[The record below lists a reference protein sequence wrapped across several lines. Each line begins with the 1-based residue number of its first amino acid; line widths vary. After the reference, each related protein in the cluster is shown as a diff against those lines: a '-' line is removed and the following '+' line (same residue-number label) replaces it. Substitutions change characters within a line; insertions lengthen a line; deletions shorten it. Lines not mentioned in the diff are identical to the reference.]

1 MFSINFSFN
10 KISNNFSVINYIF
23 KYFVLLRVSFHTL
36 GSLWG
41 FILFIV
47 ILNQL
52 ISGTMLAFSLM
63 NETML
68 VALSR
73 EEENEENN
81 YADDFFWLHERGV
94 DVIMVTAFMHLF
106 KKLFL
111 NVHDVEQEYAWKSGV
126 FTFLMIQL
134 TVFTGLVLCCTH
146 LSEITLVIAANAL
159 HTFC

>member
-81 YADDFFWLHERGV
+81 YADDFF
-94 DVIMVTAFMHLF
+94 
-106 KKLFL
+106 
-111 NVHDVEQEYAWKSGV
+111 
-126 FTFLMIQL
+126 
-134 TVFTGLVLCCTH
+134 
-146 LSEITLVIAANAL
+146 
-159 HTFC
+159 